1 MTVNVSS
8 SSGETLHSLLKFQEF
23 YKNEKPELFSVYVG
37 TLSEESKVYTLLGH
51 KQSKTSDHL
60 YQFDRSGQQSAHITA
75 TEKKINKGNV
85 KVFFFS
91 SFIFAF

>member
-1 MTVNVSS
+1 MCHHLQVK
-8 SSGETLHSLLKFQEF
+8 LCIRLLKFQEF

-37 TLSEESKVYTLLGH
+37 MLSEESKVYTLLGH

-60 YQFDRSGQQSAHITA
+60 YQFDRNGQQSAHITA

-85 KVFFFS
+85 KVVFFS
-91 SFIFAF
+91 PLVFAF